1 MVTKIQL
8 HVTAEASDTID
19 ELFYK
24 VCNSNEQT
32 LSQIRVAYTAF
43 EDSLN
48 SLKADIA
55 SQYTD
60 YATFL
65 STLGASGVIDHMQ
78 TAMDVNFHKPF
89 TDIFANTAWQQTTG
103 HIAAQLSFCTTKLE
117 GFDHFVGVTVS
128 EENIDQH
135 LVDHEGISSD
145 ESDNFILTYNQWM
158 RDNSDI
164 FDLFLDGVTID
175 EAVEA
180 IKAL

>member
-8 HVTAEASDTID
+8 HVTPEAYDTID
-19 ELFYK
+19 ALFYRT
-24 VCNSNEQT
+24 CNSNEQT

-43 EDSLN
+43 EENLT
-48 SLKADIA
+48 SLKADITG
-55 SQYTD
+55 QYTD
-60 YATFL
+60 YANFL
-65 STLGASGVIDHMQ
+65 STLGAGGVISYMQ
-78 TAMDVNFHKPF
+78 TAMDVNFHQPF

-103 HIAAQLSFCTTKLE
+103 HLSAQLGFCTQKLE

-164 FDLFLDGVTID
+164 FDVFLDGLTID
-175 EAVEA
+175 ETVEA